1 MGIKELVLKN
11 RSYRRLYQENK
22 VSMSELEKL
31 VGIARNTSSGANRQ
45 PLRYK
50 LVCDEKNT
58 VIVLLIEK
66 ECFYY
71 VMILLIDIHTL
82 IQKIDEYDHDLLSQ
96 LHFPNYIA

>member
-1 MGIKELVLKN
+1 MKGYYFVFIRIGYSKTISGVLAKPSN
-11 RSYRRLYQENK
+11 LIIIEAK
-22 VSMSELEKL
+22 K
-31 VGIARNTSSGANRQ
+31 
-45 PLRYK
+45 
-50 LVCDEKNT
+50 KNT

-82 IQKIDEYDHDLLSQ
+82 IQKIDVYDHDLLSQ